1 MKETYEPPR
10 LIEVGSLKD
19 LTLGGGRGGRDD
31 LYNERAPFGPV
42 LS

>member
-10 LIEVGSLKD
+10 LTEIGSLTD
-19 LTLGGGRGGRDD
+19 LTLGGGRGGTDD
-31 LYNERAPFGPV
+31 LYNERAPWGPV